1 MTDEQRG
8 TGEAVGPPWSVDVLA
23 DLHAGVLDEGQ
34 AARLWPRVNADP
46 EARAII
52 ESLEATTTDLSELNA
67 APIEPMPAE
76 VAARIDAALAEE
88 VRQRGTTGTDSGS
101 GSDTAR
107 AEPGVAPVVSIDAA
121 RRRRNRMLGWGGG
134 VLTAAAAAVAALAIV
149 LPGDNQTPGSP
160 DTGADPGQPP
170 VALQGD
176 ALGAAIGEVEGVRD
190 FGAFGGE
197 QELDA
202 CLAANGIDPDR
213 KAEGIRPAT
222 IDGREAVI
230 VLYTTGELAQFRLV
244 AVPPTCGPGN
254 PELLVDEIIGGTGG

>member
-23 DLHAGVLDEGQ
+23 DLHAGVLEEEQ
-34 AARLWPRVNADP
+34 AARLWPQVDADP

-52 ESLEATTTDLSELNA
+52 EALEATTADLSELTT
-67 APIEPMPAE
+67 APAGPMPAA

-88 VRQRGTTGTDSGS
+88 VRQRGGTGTDSGP
-101 GSDTAR
+101 G
-107 AEPGVAPVVSIDAA
+107 AEAGVAPVVSINAA

-160 DTGADPGQPP
+160 DTGGDPGQPP
-170 VALQGD
+170 VALQRD
-176 ALGAAIGEVEGVRD
+176 ALGAAIGEVNGVRD
-190 FGAFGGE
+190 FGAFGTE
-197 QELDA
+197 QKLDA

-213 KAEGIRPAT
+213 KAEGVRPAT

-244 AVPPTCGPGN
+244 AVPPTCGPEN